1 MHPEIVTRVPVKWF
15 SDEGFVVQYAVIESV
30 LQNLP
35 HGLIG
40 QAGANPAR
48 RIVEST
54 IEALIERGYCATQ
67 TMPNEP

>member
-1 MHPEIVTRVPVKWF
+1 MK
-15 SDEGFVVQYAVIESV
+15 AV